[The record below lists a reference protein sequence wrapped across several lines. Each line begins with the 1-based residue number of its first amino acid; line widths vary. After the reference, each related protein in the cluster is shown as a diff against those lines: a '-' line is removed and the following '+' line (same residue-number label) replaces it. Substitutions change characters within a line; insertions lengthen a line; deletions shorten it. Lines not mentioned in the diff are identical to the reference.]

1 MSTTN
6 ESTANTLARLE
17 GMPFG
22 PWHRKLIA
30 VACVGVFFDAADF
43 VMFGSALPV
52 IAKEFG
58 LNPQQAGLLATVGL
72 AGAFVGALFWGT
84 ISDYIG
90 RKTAFQATVAIFA
103 VFTGLMALTWNAL
116 TMGIARFIANFGLGG
131 EIPVTTTLVAEYM
144 PRNVRGLGTGTVM
157 AAFGVGQVAAAL
169 LGLLVI
175 PTLGWKVLFLIG
187 VVPIFLIWVIRRTI
201 PESLRYLLNKG
212 RTAEAARIIEQ
223 IETENGARADVAS
236 IAPISDQAAKT
247 VTETAGF
254 TVGELFRPD
263 LRRRTT
269 LLWIVSVGL
278 FWAGNGMIFM
288 LPLILT
294 QRGMSIG
301 NALTFSLIQAAAGV
315 VGYMSITYLMDL
327 FGRRLILPLFLILG
341 AAFDIWFAYSSG
353 PMMYVAM
360 VAVGFCNPGVF
371 GGCITYSAELY
382 PTAVRA
388 TGVGWFFGIG
398 RVGSFLVPFV
408 LGTMM
413 VSGYGMYV
421 IHTFALA
428 YFVAGLAIMAIA
440 IETRGRV
447 LDTINETERAGV

>member
-1 MSTTN
+1 MSAGTDN
-6 ESTANTLARLE
+6 AVNTLARLE
-17 GMPFG
+17 AMPFG
-22 PWHRKLIA
+22 RWHKKLIA
-30 VACVGVFFDAADF
+30 VGFIGVFFDAADF

-58 LNPQQAGLLATVGL
+58 LNPQEAGLLATVGL

-103 VFTGLMALTWNAL
+103 AFTGLMAICANAT
-116 TMGIARFIANFGLGG
+116 TMGISRFIANFGLGG
-131 EIPVTTTLVAEYM
+131 EVPVTTTLVAEFM

-157 AAFGVGQVAAAL
+157 AAFGCGQVTAAL
-169 LGLLVI
+169 LGLLVV
-175 PTLGWKVLFLIG
+175 PTLGWKYLFVIG
-187 VVPIFLIWVIRRTI
+187 ILPLLWVWVIRRTI
-201 PESLRYLLNKG
+201 PESVRYLLNKG
-212 RTAEAARIIEQ
+212 RTAEAARIVDQ
-223 IETENGARADVAS
+223 IEIENGAVSRSKPA
-236 IAPISDQAAKT
+236 APIAEEAART
-247 VTETAGF
+247 VTETTGF
-254 TVGELFRPD
+254 TLGELFRPD
-263 LRRRTT
+263 LRRRTS
-269 LLWIVSVGL
+269 LLWIVSIGL
-278 FWAGNGMIFM
+278 LWAGNGMIFM

-301 NALTFSLIQAAAGV
+301 SALTFSFIQALAGV
-315 VGYMSITYLMDL
+315 VGYMSITYMMDQ

-341 AAFDIWFAYSSG
+341 AAFDLWFAYSSG

-398 RVGSFLVPFV
+398 RVGSFLVPLV

-421 IHTFALA
+421 IHTFALS
-428 YFVAGLAIMAIA
+428 YFIAGIAIMAIA

-447 LDTINETERAGV
+447 LDAIGD